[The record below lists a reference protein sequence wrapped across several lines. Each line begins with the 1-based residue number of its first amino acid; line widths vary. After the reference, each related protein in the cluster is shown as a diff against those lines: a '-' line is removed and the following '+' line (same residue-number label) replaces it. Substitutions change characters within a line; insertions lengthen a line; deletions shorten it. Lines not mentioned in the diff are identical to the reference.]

1 MPYPNNKNKVFGQ
14 SMKKKGGGRSNYQR
28 QLGGN
33 NNSNSNSNSNSND
46 KDDASSE
53 EAKRAARRRLRQEQ
67 GEAIDAKFG
76 YHRLEDGQ
84 QDGEVIEKRGW
95 IFHMLP
101 TTVRQMCRVTV
112 MTIDFCILCTIV

>member
-1 MPYPNNKNKVFGQ
+1 MPYPNSNNKVFGQ
-14 SMKKKGGGRSNYQR
+14 SMSKKKGGGKSNYQR
-28 QLGGN
+28 QFGGSSKNSYNN
-33 NNSNSNSNSNSND
+33 NNSKSGNN

-67 GEAIDAKFG
+67 GEAIDVKFG
-76 YHRLEDGQ
+76 YNRLEDGQ

-101 TTVRQMCRVTV
+101 TTVRQTCDCYCRH
-112 MTIDFCILCTIV
+112 